1 MQDIVIYIALLV
13 VGLVIGLVIA
23 KASFAADNPT
33 QQQSA
38 KAEQEQVMLAQLRN
52 QLAAAQESIQ
62 LIEAQSAQ
70 LQSQMTEFD
79 YILTTHD
86 NQDEQPK
93 ITFFGEHASPYLRM
107 QNKAKRDKSN
117 AESQPRDFSNS
128 GSGLFDG
135 NKNKTK

>member
-1 MQDIVIYIALLV
+1 MQDIIIYVALLV

-23 KASFAADNPT
+23 KASFASENSS

-52 QLAAAQESIQ
+52 QLTAAQESIQ
-62 LIEAQSAQ
+62 AIDAQSAQ
-70 LQSQMTEFD
+70 LQSQITELD
-79 YILTTHD
+79 YIMTSYET
-86 NQDEQPK
+86 QDEQPK

-135 NKNKTK
+135 NKK

>member
-1 MQDIVIYIALLV
+1 MQDIIIYVALLI
-13 VGLVIGLVIA
+13 VGLVVGLVIA
-23 KASFAADNPT
+23 KASFAADSTT

-38 KAEQEQVMLAQLRN
+38 KAEQEKVMLAQLRN

-62 LIEAQSAQ
+62 AIDAQSAQ
-70 LQSQMTEFD
+70 LQSQITELD
-79 YILTTHD
+79 YIITSYET
-86 NQDEQPK
+86 QDEQPK

-107 QNKAKRDKSN
+107 QDKAKRDKSN

-135 NKNKTK
+135 NQNKTK

>member
-1 MQDIVIYIALLV
+1 MQDIIIYVALLV

-23 KASFAADNPT
+23 KASFASENSS

-52 QLAAAQESIQ
+52 QLTAAQESIQ
-62 LIEAQSAQ
+62 AIDAQSAQ
-70 LQSQMTEFD
+70 LQSQITEFD
-79 YILTTHD
+79 YIITSYEA
-86 NQDEQPK
+86 QDEQPK

-135 NKNKTK
+135 NKK

>member
-62 LIEAQSAQ
+62 SIEAQSAQ

-79 YILTTHD
+79 YILTTHE

>member
-62 LIEAQSAQ
+62 SIEAQSAQ

>member
-1 MQDIVIYIALLV
+1 MQDIIIYVALLV

-23 KASFAADNPT
+23 KASFASENSS

-62 LIEAQSAQ
+62 AIDAQSAQ
-70 LQSQMTEFD
+70 LQSQITELD
-79 YILTTHD
+79 YIMTSYET
-86 NQDEQPK
+86 QDEQPK

-135 NKNKTK
+135 NKK

>member
-1 MQDIVIYIALLV
+1 MQDIIIYIALLV

-23 KASFAADNPT
+23 KASFASDNPA
-33 QQQSA
+33 QQQTA

-52 QLAAAQESIQ
+52 QLAAAQESIHA
-62 LIEAQSAQ
+62 IEAQSSQ
-70 LQSQMTEFD
+70 LQSQITEFD
-79 YILTTHD
+79 YILTTYETV
-86 NQDEQPK
+86 DEQPK
-93 ITFFGEHASPYLRM
+93 IAFFGEHASPYLRM

-135 NKNKTK
+135 NKK

>member
-1 MQDIVIYIALLV
+1 MQDIIIYIALLV

-23 KASFAADNPT
+23 KASFASDNPA
-33 QQQSA
+33 QQQTA

-52 QLAAAQESIQ
+52 QLAAAQESIHA
-62 LIEAQSAQ
+62 IEAQSSQ
-70 LQSQMTEFD
+70 LQSQITEFD
-79 YILTTHD
+79 YILTTYETE
-86 NQDEQPK
+86 DEQPK
-93 ITFFGEHASPYLRM
+93 ISFFGEHASPYLRM

-135 NKNKTK
+135 NKK

>member
-1 MQDIVIYIALLV
+1 MQDIVIYVALLV

-62 LIEAQSAQ
+62 SIEAQSAQ

-79 YILTTHD
+79 YILTTHE

-93 ITFFGEHASPYLRM
+93 ITFFGEHASPYLRK